1 MSREQIEKIAKIIA
15 RRSKAFR
22 NPNVAFMTSATKTA
36 DSLYNAGYREQREV
50 AREIFEE
57 LDNRLDDISVVSA
70 NGDGFTMGV
79 GKTFEKVTGIVEELK
94 KKYLGEQS
102 AKP

>member
-1 MSREQIEKIAKIIA
+1 MSKEKQNEELIQMYRDLVEIFNEEYERRRLITPQNTAK
-15 RRSKAFR
+15 K
-22 NPNVAFMTSATKTA
+22 MTAK
-36 DSLYNAGYREQREV
+36 GYRKQKEV

-94 KKYLGEQS
+94 KKYAEGET
-102 AKP
+102 